1 MSERVFLRPMTDA
14 DVTDEYL
21 EWFRN
26 DDVTR
31 FLSVD
36 GNTLTRESVI
46 DYVREGAESGSFHM
60 QAVCLVDGG
69 KQIGNLKVGPISRQH
84 KTSDLVCVIWDRSQ
98 WGKGLAT
105 DAIRL
110 GNHLAHDQYGV
121 RKLTGSIMSGN
132 IGSIKAY
139 TRAGWMIEATLKDQY
154 IVDGELQD
162 EVFVGCFL
170 PVSEDNAASG

>member
-1 MSERVFLRPMTDA
+1 MSDRVFLRPMTDD
-14 DVTDEYL
+14 DVTENYL

-36 GNTLTRESVI
+36 GKTLNRQAVI
-46 DYVREGAESGSFHM
+46 EYASEGARSGSFFM
-60 QAVCLVDGG
+60 QAVCLVEDGR
-69 KQIGNLKVGPISRQH
+69 QIGNLKVGPISLQH

-98 WGKGLAT
+98 WAKGLAT

-110 GNHLAHDQYGV
+110 GNRLAYDKYSV
-121 RKLTGSIMSGN
+121 RKLTGSIMSDN
-132 IGSIKAY
+132 VGSIKCY
-139 TRAGWMIEATLKDQY
+139 TRAGWIIEATLKDQY
-154 IVDGELQD
+154 IVDGKLQN

-170 PVSEDNAASG
+170 PVTEDAAR